1 MTIDEKTG
9 AITVKVPEDAKPGD
23 KIKVPVVVTYPDG
36 TKDTVDVIVTVEE
49 PAKTPDW
56 EDSKTTP
63 DAPVTIPKTDGS
75 GDVPEG
81 STVEVEGGDDK
92 GTAEINDDGSITVT
106 PGKDAKPG
114 DKIVV
119 VVKDKD
125 GKELDKVTV
134 TIEEPAKTPDWEDSK
149 TTPDAPVTIPKTDGS
164 GEVPEGATVEVE
176 GPGTAK
182 INDDGSITV
191 TPGENAKPG
200 DKITVTVKDKDGNEL
215 DKIVVTIV
223 DPWKDKETY
232 PKESVTVPKED
243 GFTVPEGSTVEVE
256 GPGTAEI
263 LPNGDIKV
271 TPNDDAVVGNEI
283 KVTVKDKDG
292 NKVDDF
298 TVKIVE
304 KPISS
309 SQRKGCTESLLGF
322 GLPLLALIPLG
333 IAAQSAIP
341 GLQAFQAQ
349 LDQQVRDM
357 NTALQRQLGI
367 LDPNLARAAADFDAR
382 LKGAGANLGQV
393 LAGLAALAYGIA
405 AIASIATA
413 CDPNNPEKRD
423 SKLDFS
429 SSLKPGENGSS
440 GKQEGEN
447 GSSIKPG
454 ENGSSDKKEGEESS
468 SKEGSSKPSEEAPA
482 PEQPGTG
489 SEDQSGDQDAPAGED
504 NN

>member
-1 MTIDEKTG
+1 M
-9 AITVKVPEDAKPGD
+9 
-23 KIKVPVVVTYPDG
+23 
-36 TKDTVDVIVTVEE
+36 
-49 PAKTPDW
+49 
-56 EDSKTTP
+56 
-63 DAPVTIPKTDGS
+63 
-75 GDVPEG
+75 
-81 STVEVEGGDDK
+81 
-92 GTAEINDDGSITVT
+92 
-106 PGKDAKPG
+106 
-114 DKIVV
+114 
-119 VVKDKD
+119 
-125 GKELDKVTV
+125 

-164 GEVPEGATVEVE
+164 GEVPEGAKVEVD

-215 DKIVVTIV
+215 DKIVVDIV

-243 GFTVPEGSTVEVE
+243 GFTVPEGSTPEVE
-256 GPGTAEI
+256 GPGTAEL

-367 LDPNLARAAADFDAR
+367 LDPNLARAAAEFDAR

-405 AIASIATA
+405 AIATIATK
-413 CDPNNPEKRD
+413 CGPSNNVLVEGD
-423 SKLDFS
+423 NGLS
-429 SSLKPGENGSS
+429 SSIGKIGEGSS

-454 ENGSSDKKEGEESS
+454 ENGSSEKKEGEESS

>member
-1 MTIDEKTG
+1 M
-9 AITVKVPEDAKPGD
+9 
-23 KIKVPVVVTYPDG
+23 
-36 TKDTVDVIVTVEE
+36 
-49 PAKTPDW
+49 
-56 EDSKTTP
+56 
-63 DAPVTIPKTDGS
+63 
-75 GDVPEG
+75 
-81 STVEVEGGDDK
+81 
-92 GTAEINDDGSITVT
+92 
-106 PGKDAKPG
+106 
-114 DKIVV
+114 
-119 VVKDKD
+119 
-125 GKELDKVTV
+125 
-134 TIEEPAKTPDWEDSK
+134 
-149 TTPDAPVTIPKTDGS
+149 
-164 GEVPEGATVEVE
+164 
-176 GPGTAK
+176 
-182 INDDGSITV
+182 
-191 TPGENAKPG
+191 
-200 DKITVTVKDKDGNEL
+200 TVKDKDGNEL

-271 TPNDDAVVGNEI
+271 TPNDDAEVGNEI

-333 IAAQSAIP
+333 IATQAAIP

-349 LDQQVRDM
+349 VDQQIRDM

-367 LDPNLARAAADFDAR
+367 LDPNMARAAAEFDAR
-382 LKGAGANLGQV
+382 LKGASANLGQV
-393 LAGLAALAYGIA
+393 LAGLALLGYGIA
-405 AIASIATA
+405 AIATIATA
-413 CDPNNPEKRD
+413 CDPSNPNKRD

-440 GKQEGEN
+440 N
-447 GSSIKPG
+447 
-454 ENGSSDKKEGEESS
+454 KKEGQEGKEGS
-468 SKEGSSKPSEEAPA
+468 SKEGSSKPTSETATPEEPTEVIEPTEGDEPSAPA
-482 PEQPGTG
+482 EPTE
-489 SEDQSGDQDAPAGED
+489 E
-504 NN
+504 N

>member
-1 MTIDEKTG
+1 MTI
-9 AITVKVPEDAKPGD
+9 
-23 KIKVPVVVTYPDG
+23 
-36 TKDTVDVIVTVEE
+36 EE

-92 GTAEINDDGSITVT
+92 GTAEIN
-106 PGKDAKPG
+106 
-114 DKIVV
+114 
-119 VVKDKD
+119 
-125 GKELDKVTV
+125 E
-134 TIEEPAKTPDWEDSK
+134 
-149 TTPDAPVTIPKTDGS
+149 
-164 GEVPEGATVEVE
+164 
-176 GPGTAK
+176 
-182 INDDGSITV
+182 DGSITV

-271 TPNDDAVVGNEI
+271 TPNDDAEVGNEI

-333 IAAQSAIP
+333 IAAQAAIP

-405 AIASIATA
+405 AIATIATK
-413 CDPNNPEKRD
+413 CGPSNNVLVEGD
-423 SKLDFS
+423 NGLS
-429 SSLKPGENGSS
+429 SSIGKIGEGSS

-468 SKEGSSKPSEEAPA
+468 SKEGSSKPTGEAPA

-489 SEDQSGDQDAPAGED
+489 SEDQSGGQDAPSEEG